1 MALDDPTSL
10 PVGRVQPAA
19 EPALDAPHVLVVED
33 EREISDVLLAYLRR
47 DGLHGAWCGNGAR
60 ALAEIDLRQPDLVLL
75 DIQLPGMD
83 GFDVLRQVRAHG
95 DMPVILL
102 TAFVDDVDRLLGLRL
117 GADDYITK
125 PFVPAE
131 VVARVRA
138 VLRRSRR
145 GPHAVTG
152 TGTSPAPVRY
162 GALVINTES
171 HSAAVECADGTL
183 VPLPLTL
190 TEFRLLACL
199 AVHPKRVLSRQTLI
213 DQCLPESDAFDRVI
227 DSHLSRLRRKL
238 AAAGL
243 GELID
248 TVRGVGYRL
257 ATD

>member
-1 MALDDPTSL
+1 MALDNPTSR

-33 EREISDVLLAYLRR
+33 ECEISDVLLAYLRR
-47 DGLHGAWCGNGAR
+47 DGLHAAWCGNGAR

-95 DMPVILL
+95 DTPVILL

-145 GPHAVTG
+145 GPQAAP
-152 TGTSPAPVRY
+152 SARPAPLRY
-162 GALVINTES
+162 GALVINTEAN
-171 HSAAVECADGTL
+171 SAAVECAEGTL

-199 AVHPKRVLSRQTLI
+199 VAHPKRVLSRQTLI